1 MSGISN
7 DEVVKFFENEKD
19 DDLKENFVGVFP
31 SNYINKF
38 ISFHQMA
45 REKTKKYPF
54 IIMNTDRANEPG
66 THWWSFLDLHP
77 RKEIFLFDSFG
88 FTGFTKF
95 VIDNDINI
103 LNKILFGIQ
112 KLKKKDNKVTIVTLK
127 FSMSEYEKIKT
138 GHRLRPTTQD
148 LLHLIYEYGNLH
160 NVKDTVKI
168 HSVDDQLQKIE
179 TDTCGIFQ
187 LYFYDNLFVPYEN
200 SDIIE
205 DKLLSKGTVEKI
217 LNEIFS
223 LDRNLN
229 EKIIEKFAKEKNISR
244 LN

>member
-45 REKTKKYPF
+45 REKTKKCPF
-54 IIMNTDRANEPG
+54 IIMNTDRANVPG

-148 LLHLIYEYGNLH
+148 LLHLIYEYGKLH
-160 NVKDTVKI
+160 KVKDTVKI

-187 LYFYDNLFVPYEN
+187 LYFYYNLFVPYEN

-244 LN
+244 WN